1 MTSIESETDAVI
13 VQAILN
19 EFVSRQDSP
28 RVPLSPREVGADIV
42 EVLGA
47 GAGIVHFHPRDD
59 SGAANGWRPQDDVS
73 YYREALETARA
84 NLAPDVRERFLWIPP
99 QGEAGSASV
108 RWRHVEPLTIDPGLE
123 LITVDPGALDMFEHD
138 PVART
143 VKALP
148 PSFGSKSSEAE
159 AVDTMSAGEQWIW
172 FCHEA
177 QRLGIR
183 IIFGVLEPGFLRRI
197 LALYDAGLIPD
208 PLWLHFHVTDKYSFG
223 LPAEPET
230 YATYRRMIPSDVKAE
245 WFCSYIG
252 VTAANQ
258 DRLTKYTLDEGG
270 HVRAGVGSP
279 PLEGLP
285 QGKTNRDAVEEV
297 VELAISRGR
306 RVADAEMS
314 RNLLGLSEST
324 APV

>member
-1 MTSIESETDAVI
+1 MTNTDGATDAVI

-19 EFVSRQDSP
+19 EFVSRSDSP
-28 RVPLSPREVGADIV
+28 MVPLSPREVGADIV
-42 EVLGA
+42 EVVGA

-59 SGAANGWRPQDDVS
+59 SGSANGFRPQDDVS
-73 YYREALETARA
+73 YYRETLQIARDG
-84 NLAPDVRERFLWIPP
+84 LTPDVGERLLWIPP
-99 QGEAGSASV
+99 QGEAASASA
-108 RWRHVEPLTIDPGLE
+108 RWRHVEPLTINPGLE

-143 VKALP
+143 VTPLP
-148 PSFGSKSSEAE
+148 PSFGSSSSEADI
-159 AVDTMSAGEQWIW
+159 ADHMSAGEQWIW

-177 QRLGIR
+177 QRLGIKV
-183 IIFGVLEPGFLRRI
+183 IFGVLEPGFLRRI

-208 PLWLHFHVTDKYSFG
+208 PLWLQFHVTDKYSFG

-230 YATYRRMIPSDVKAE
+230 YATYRRMIPSDMKVE